1 MEGLGTTQS
10 GTTFLQIRG
19 GKVVRPVKEATDKSV
34 SRENKAKKLV
44 HEEFYDS
51 ITGKILSVT
60 TKSNEYG
67 KFWVIKLEANSKMY
81 NIEFNYS
88 GGYASTFLKTLPNAD
103 LSQNITISPNN
114 IVDGDKTKSVI
125 FLSQNGKALKHYFNR
140 DNPNGLPPLKKIKH
154 KGVET
159 WDDSDMMDFLESYVQ
174 KLFSNEEPKVEEEV
188 APF

>member
-1 MEGLGTTQS
+1 MEGLGTAQS

-19 GKVVRPVKEATDKSV
+19 GKIVRPVKEATEKSV
-34 SRENKAKKLV
+34 SRENKAKKIV

-51 ITGKILSVT
+51 ITGKILSVS

-103 LSQNITISPNN
+103 LSQLITIAPKS
-114 IVDGDKTKSVI
+114 IIDGDKTKSVI
-125 FLSQNGKALKHYFNR
+125 FLNQNGKGLKHYFSK

-159 WDDSDMMDFLESYVQ
+159 WDDSDMMDFLENYVT
-174 KLFSNEEPKVEEEV
+174 KLFNNEEPNVEVEA